1 MKRRKRNGHDGRN
14 VCDHSGLTLGNI
26 GLLGLFLR
34 MSCRRRGC
42 AAGEKEMQMNTKRSL
57 LAACAILTLSA
68 GVAVAGPCNTGSA
81 SADKTDKDAGS
92 GPVTVGSAQSHTSG
106 SASDSSQH
114 PPTSTMNR
122 ASGESP
128 ASSEDAQRQMQSEPT
143 AAQRAAGAKPNAEMA
158 DKDC

>member
-1 MKRRKRNGHDGRN
+1 M
-14 VCDHSGLTLGNI
+14 LGNI

-42 AAGEKEMQMNTKRSL
+42 AAGEKEMQMNTTRSL

-68 GVAVAGPCNTGSA
+68 GMAVAGPCNTGSA
-81 SADKTDKDAGS
+81 STDKDAGS
-92 GPVTVGSAQSHTSG
+92 GPVTVGSAQSHGSG
-106 SASDSSQH
+106 SASDTSQH

-158 DKDC
+158 DKGC

>member
-1 MKRRKRNGHDGRN
+1 
-14 VCDHSGLTLGNI
+14 
-26 GLLGLFLR
+26 
-34 MSCRRRGC
+34 
-42 AAGEKEMQMNTKRSL
+42 MQMNTKRSL

-81 SADKTDKDAGS
+81 GTDKDAGS

-106 SASDSSQH
+106 SASDTSQH

-143 AAQRAAGAKPNAEMA
+143 AAQRAEGAKPNAEMA
-158 DKDC
+158 DKGC

>member
-1 MKRRKRNGHDGRN
+1 
-14 VCDHSGLTLGNI
+14 
-26 GLLGLFLR
+26 
-34 MSCRRRGC
+34 
-42 AAGEKEMQMNTKRSL
+42 MNTNRSL
-57 LAACAILTLSA
+57 LAACAILALSA

-81 SADKTDKDAGS
+81 STDKDAGS

-106 SASDSSQH
+106 SASGTSQH